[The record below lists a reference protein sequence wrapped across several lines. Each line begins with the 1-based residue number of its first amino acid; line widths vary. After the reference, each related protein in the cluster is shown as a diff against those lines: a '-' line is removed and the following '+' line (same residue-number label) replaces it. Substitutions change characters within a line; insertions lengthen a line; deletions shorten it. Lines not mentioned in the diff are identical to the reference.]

1 MASLSVDKQVEI
13 CQDFDVK
20 SRYLDDLLNTD
31 HPYFESMVN
40 RIYPP

>member
-13 CQDFDVK
+13 CQDFNVK
-20 SRYLDDLLNTD
+20 SRYLDDLLNID
-31 HPYFESMVN
+31 HPKFEFMLN